1 MRTDGPQDAGR
12 GWDDVQPI
20 QGRPRVPSLF
30 EPPNR
35 TGAYE
40 SQTYES
46 QSYEPQSYEPQSY
59 EPDSN
64 QMDPDGAPAGDGDA
78 DRDWVG
84 DAIPSRPGGR
94 HGAHDRKAPRGRAGK
109 PGRAPQGRAASS
121 GQRGDRDLVRTGI
134 RGLGQTLITF
144 GLIVLLFVVYEL
156 FVTDLITNERQEELT
171 EELLQNW
178 EDDPTLGPDL
188 PGGGLSTVPL
198 GDGFA
203 RIRIPAF
210 GGDYVKVVVEGTDP
224 DELLQGP
231 GHYVDSAMPGELGNF
246 ALAGH
251 RVGKG
256 SPFLDLDRLMPGNAI
271 VIETAETWFTYR
283 VMGDPAS
290 GDFGADPSGIPGQQ
304 IVSPEDV
311 QVVFPIPGADNADV
325 DPTAAYL
332 TLTTCHPK
340 FSAAQRLIV
349 HAVLDGP
356 GLPRAEYPNG
366 PPALTEN

>member
-1 MRTDGPQDAGR
+1 MSKHGADGESMRTDGTQDAGR
-12 GWDDVQPI
+12 GWENAQPI
-20 QGRPRVPSLF
+20 PES
-30 EPPNR
+30 
-35 TGAYE
+35 YE
-40 SQTYES
+40 SQA
-46 QSYEPQSYEPQSY
+46 
-59 EPDSN
+59 
-64 QMDPDGAPAGDGDA
+64 AP
-78 DRDWVG
+78 
-84 DAIPSRPGGR
+84 PGGR
-94 HGAHDRKAPRGRAGK
+94 HGAHHRKARGRDSTPAKAVRGS
-109 PGRAPQGRAASS
+109 AAS
-121 GQRGDRDLVRTGI
+121 RGPRSNRDLVRTGI

-156 FVTDLITNERQEELT
+156 FVTDIFTNQRQEELT

-178 EDDPTLGPDL
+178 EDDPALDPTLGPDL
-188 PGGGLSTVPL
+188 PGGGLPTVPL

-203 RIRIPAF
+203 RIRIPVF

-290 GDFGADPSGIPGQQ
+290 GDYDTDPSGIPGQE

-311 QVVFPIPGADNADV
+311 EVVFPIPGVSDTDV
-325 DPTAAYL
+325 EPTAAYL

-356 GLPRAEYPNG
+356 GLPRADFPDG

>member
-1 MRTDGPQDAGR
+1 MSKHGVDGESMRTDGMQDAGR
-12 GWDDVQPI
+12 DRDDVQPI
-20 QGRPRVPSLF
+20 QGRPRVPSLY
-30 EPPNR
+30 EP
-35 TGAYE
+35 
-40 SQTYES
+40 
-46 QSYEPQSYEPQSY
+46 QSYEPPSYEPQSY
-59 EPDSN
+59 EPDAAQSDSN
-64 QMDPDGAPAGDGDA
+64 QPDPD
-78 DRDWVG
+78 V
-84 DAIPSRPGGR
+84 
-94 HGAHDRKAPRGRAGK
+94 APRGRDSEPGK
-109 PGRAPQGRAASS
+109 AARGSAASS
-121 GQRGDRDLVRTGI
+121 GPRGDRDLVRTGI

-156 FVTDLITNERQEELT
+156 FVTDLFTNQRQEELT
-171 EELLQNW
+171 QELLQNW
-178 EDDPTLGPDL
+178 GNDDPTLGPAL
-188 PGGGLSTVPL
+188 PGGGLPTVPL
-198 GDGFA
+198 GNGFA

-210 GGDYVKVVVEGTDP
+210 GGDFVKVVVEGTDP
-224 DELLQGP
+224 DELEQGP

-256 SPFLDLDRLMPGNAI
+256 SPFLDLDQLMPGNAI

-311 QVVFPIPGADNADV
+311 EVVFPIPGADNADV

-349 HAVLDGP
+349 HAVIDGP

-366 PPALTEN
+366 PPALAEN